1 MVPAISRFSKGAR
14 LVMMI
19 LGKPLRPKR
28 QLYGALALSLAVLT
42 GCADDTSKTLGS
54 SGYVKGFLGGVA
66 ADEPNAA
73 LAMREILSA
82 GGTAVDAAVA
92 GGFMLGVTLP
102 SVAGLSGGGACL
114 AFDSLTKRLDTVNF
128 LPRTAAGGGMGV
140 PMTPRGLA
148 LLHSKGGR
156 LRIEQT
162 IGPAE
167 QAARL
172 GVPLSRAFAAYLNIP
187 GVAPMLE
194 PAAQAL
200 FFAPGGFPL
209 AEGTPIR
216 QPELAALLARLRLA
230 GIGDLYTGLAARQL
244 VEASKAAGG
253 TLSLDDLRAALPALE
268 TPLQQKMGNH
278 VFAVPGGAVGGG
290 VIAADIYAQL
300 QQLGFLALTPPDRP
314 QRFAEATR
322 RAVAA
327 HVKRSKG
334 DAVPPPGS
342 DAAAQSLLADFRP
355 GQPTP
360 DAGIALPEGSAP
372 PGASLV
378 AVDQTGSA
386 VACTFTSGGLFGTG
400 RSLTGTGLFLPPP
413 ATVNASLTP
422 VLVVNLN
429 AGKTYMAAAGTGG
442 GPATA
447 AVMQVLNAAFV
458 DGLDLEESVIRPR
471 QFAEGPYLFLEPD
484 ADDSKERLKQQ
495 GYTPIDAPGMGRVNA
510 VFCPS
515 GIPDPTP
522 RCDQRTDPRGF
533 GLSLGQQQ

>member
-1 MVPAISRFSKGAR
+1 
-14 LVMMI
+14 MMI
-19 LGKPLRPKR
+19 LGRLPRSKR
-28 QLYGALALSLAVLT
+28 QLYSTLFLSLAVLG
-42 GCADDTSKTLGS
+42 GCAETPRTPVGAT
-54 SGYVKGFLGGVA
+54 GYVKGFLGGVA

-73 LAMREILSA
+73 LVMRDILSA

-114 AFDSLTKRLDTVNF
+114 SFDSLSKRIDTVNF
-128 LPRTAAGGGMGV
+128 LPRTVAQGGMGV

-172 GVPLSRAFAAYLNIP
+172 GTPLSRASAAYLNIP
-187 GVAPMLE
+187 GVAPSLDRQT
-194 PAAQAL
+194 QAL
-200 FFAPGGFPL
+200 YFAPGGFPF
-209 AEGTPIR
+209 AEGTPLR
-216 QPELAALLARLRLA
+216 QPELASLLARLRLA

-244 VEASKAAGG
+244 VDASKSVGG
-253 TLSLDDLRAALPALE
+253 LLTLEDLRAALPLLE
-268 TPLQQKMGNH
+268 APLQQALGSH
-278 VFAVPGGAVGGG
+278 VIATPGGAVGGG
-290 VIAADIYAQL
+290 VIAADIFAQL
-300 QQLGFLALTPPDRP
+300 QRLGFDKLPPPDRP

-322 RAVAA
+322 RAIAA
-327 HVKRSKG
+327 YVKRSRG
-334 DAVPPPGS
+334 DAIAAPGTEAS
-342 DAAAQSLLADFRP
+342 ATALLADFRP

-360 DAGIALPEGSAP
+360 DAGLSLPEGSAP

-400 RSLTGTGLFLPPP
+400 RSLPGTGLMLPPP
-413 ATVNASLTP
+413 ASLNASLTP

-429 AGKTYMAAAGTGG
+429 AGKTFMAAAATGG

-447 AVMQVLNAAFV
+447 AVMQVMSATFV
-458 DGLDLEESVIRPR
+458 DQHDLEEAVIRPR

-484 ADDSKERLKQQ
+484 ADDSQERLKQQ
-495 GYTPIDAPGMGRVNA
+495 GYTPINAPGMGRVNV

-515 GIPDPTP
+515 GIPDQNP

-533 GLSLGQQQ
+533 GLALGQQQ

>member
-1 MVPAISRFSKGAR
+1 
-14 LVMMI
+14 MI

-28 QLYGALALSLAVLT
+28 QLYGALLLSLAVLT
-42 GCADDTSKTLGS
+42 GCADEPVKTLGS

-102 SVAGLSGGGACL
+102 SVAGLSGGGVCL

-128 LPRTAAGGGMGV
+128 LPRTAMGGGMGV

-209 AEGTPIR
+209 PEGTPIR

-244 VEASKAAGG
+244 VEAAKAVGG
-253 TLSLDDLRAALPALE
+253 TLSLDDLRAALPGLE
-268 TPLQQKMGNH
+268 VPLQQTLGNH

-290 VIAADIYAQL
+290 AIAADIFAQL
-300 QQLGFLALTPPDRP
+300 RRLGFDALPPPDRP

-327 HVKRSKG
+327 QVKRSRG
-334 DAVPPPGS
+334 DAVPPPGT
-342 DAAAQSLLADFRP
+342 DAAAQTLLADFRP

-360 DAGIALPEGSAP
+360 DAGLSLPEGSAP

-378 AVDQTGSA
+378 AVDLTGSA
-386 VACTFTSGGLFGTG
+386 VACTFTGGGSLFGTG
-400 RSLTGTGLFLPPP
+400 RSLPGTGLFLPPP
-413 ATVNASLTP
+413 ATVNASLAP

-429 AGKTYMAAAGTGG
+429 AGKTFMAATGTGG
-442 GPATA
+442 GPASA
-447 AVMQVLNAAFV
+447 AVMQVLGAAFV
-458 DGLDLEESVIRPR
+458 DGHDLEESVIRPR

-484 ADDSKERLKQQ
+484 ADDSRERLKQQ

-510 VFCPS
+510 IFCPS
-515 GIPDPTP
+515 GVPDPTP

-533 GLSLGQQQ
+533 GLALGQAQ